1 MCLGVP
7 GKVIEIYETE
17 GLKMGKIDFGGVV
30 REACLAYVPEIEV
43 GEYTV
48 IHVGFAISQLSE
60 EEAQATLEILNELA
74 DLQEELGP
82 EPESASPGLQNA
94 ERSANPS
101 EARPS

>member
-7 GKVIEIYETE
+7 GKVIEIYEAN
-17 GLKMGKIDFGGVV
+17 GLKMGKVDFGGVV
-30 REACLAYVPEIEV
+30 RETCLAYVPEIEV
-43 GEYTV
+43 GDYTV

-82 EPESASPGLQNA
+82 EPGGAAG
-94 ERSANPS
+94 
-101 EARPS
+101 

>member
-7 GKVIEIYETE
+7 GKVTEIYEAN
-17 GLKMGKIDFGGVV
+17 GLKMGKIDFGGVM

-43 GEYTV
+43 GDYTV

-74 DLQEELGP
+74 DIEEEIGP
-82 EPESASPGLQNA
+82 QRASPA
-94 ERSANPS
+94 EPAGETSAT
-101 EARPS
+101 